1 MFGLVVVSGY
11 KIVVESLPESRDW
24 MLVGLAC
31 VLAYLTVFFI
41 DSVPGLPKTFVSVLS
56 FPVSTGALL
65 AMFFEIVIPKNPK
78 KTANRLRTPSA
89 LPKRCL

>member
-1 MFGLVVVSGY
+1 
-11 KIVVESLPESRDW
+11 

-78 KTANRLRTPSA
+78 RTVNRLRAPSA